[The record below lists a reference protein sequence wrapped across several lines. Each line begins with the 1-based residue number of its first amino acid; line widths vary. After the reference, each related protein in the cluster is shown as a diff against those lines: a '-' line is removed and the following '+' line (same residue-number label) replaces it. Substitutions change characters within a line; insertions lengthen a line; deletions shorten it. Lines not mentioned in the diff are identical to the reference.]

1 MKRVFIVLLSL
12 LPLTLYADTFVEG
25 KDYQRI
31 VKTHLVPKADGQTV
45 TEFFSYG
52 CPWCYKLEAPLEAWR
67 KTLPNT
73 VTFSRVPVVFEP
85 GWDMYAKAYYTAK
98 TLNLSNKV
106 TPALFEA
113 IQEKHQSLKTA
124 PKMIAFFVA
133 QGVKAP
139 VAKSAF
145 TSSPAIEA
153 QVKQGMQL
161 MQAFAVNA
169 VPTLIINNTYRVD
182 LPMAQGDEER
192 FFKIADYLLTL
203 DKSKSTN

>member
-1 MKRVFIVLLSL
+1 MKRLLIALLLL
-12 LPLTLYADTFVEG
+12 LPMTLFADNFVEG

-31 VKTHLVPKADGQTV
+31 NKTHLVPNADGQTV

-52 CPWCYKLEAPLEAWR
+52 CPWCYKLEAPLEAWK
-67 KTLPNT
+67 KTLSTT

-98 TLNLSNKV
+98 TLNILDKV

-113 IQEKHQSLKTA
+113 IQEKRQSLKTA
-124 PKMIAFFVA
+124 SQMITFFVS
-133 QGVKAP
+133 QGVKENI
-139 VAKSAF
+139 AKSAF
-145 TSSPAIEA
+145 TTSPAIDA

-161 MQAFAVNA
+161 MQAFAINA

-182 LPMAQGDEER
+182 LPMAQGDLTR
-192 FFKIADYLLTL
+192 FFQIADYLLTL
-203 DKSKSTN
+203 KT